1 MMNYEEL
8 LSLAKKYNNKAI
20 DMYYDINNYS
30 YMPLLFMYGY
40 RENLI
45 KLGTDIDA
53 NDPKTLVCLSAED
66 ILENEAFGKFIAY
79 KIYAA
84 ILTTGISDENL
95 ETIKTH
101 FIEKSPILWNVHLD
115 KEELDKIT
123 KDDSVFL
130 PFEDKFDCIYSNKA
144 NNVGYYLVVSNG
156 SQ

>member
-79 KIYAA
+79 
-84 ILTTGISDENL
+84 
-95 ETIKTH
+95 
-101 FIEKSPILWNVHLD
+101 
-115 KEELDKIT
+115 
-123 KDDSVFL
+123 
-130 PFEDKFDCIYSNKA
+130 
-144 NNVGYYLVVSNG
+144 
-156 SQ
+156 